1 MAKRRGSRKLALDVL
16 YESEISGIP
25 STEILGRYAG
35 NPAYKYTAFLVDG
48 VDENKERID
57 EIITEYAKDWAL
69 DRMPP
74 IDLNLLRISIFE
86 LLFCPDIPA
95 GVAMNEAVE
104 LAGIYSTDDS
114 GRFING
120 VLAQIDRQ
128 SGKDRAV

>member
-16 YESEISGIP
+16 YESDISGTP
-25 STEILGRYAG
+25 STEVLNRYAG
-35 NPAYKYTAFLVDG
+35 NPAYEYAALLVNG
-48 VDENKERID
+48 VDENKARID
-57 EIITEYAKDWAL
+57 EIITEYATDWAL

-74 IDLNLLRISIFE
+74 IDLNLLRISVFE

-128 SGKDRAV
+128 IGKDRAV